1 MADPDVP
8 GRFRLDGRTV
18 LVTGATGHFGRAI
31 VTALAQ
37 SGARVVACGRSLERL
52 QPLVDAWQAQG
63 FECTP
68 LAFDVG
74 RPDDCRAAIARLAP
88 IHPVLHGL
96 VNGAYGGRAATL
108 ETSRDEDFV
117 LACAQNLGGPFALVQ
132 AALPLLR
139 AAAAEKRGSASI
151 VNVASMYGRVSPDPR
166 IYGTSGSNNPPFYG
180 AAKAGLIQLTR
191 YLAVHLAPE
200 GIRVNSISPGPF
212 PPPAIRQTQPAF
224 HARLCEKTPLGRI
237 GAADEVAGPVLFL
250 LSDAASFV
258 TGADLAVDGG
268 WTAW

>member
-1 MADPDVP
+1 MSPSSLP
-8 GRFRLDGRTV
+8 QRFRLDGRTV
-18 LVTGATGHFGRAI
+18 LLTGATGHLGRAI
-31 VTALAQ
+31 VKVLGVAGAQ
-37 SGARVVACGRSLERL
+37 VVACGRSLERL
-52 QPLVDAWQAQG
+52 QPFIDAWQADGLKCQ
-63 FECTP
+63 P
-68 LAFDVG
+68 LSFDVG
-74 RPDDCRAAIARLAP
+74 APADCRAAIARLATTQP
-88 IHPVLHGL
+88 ALHGL
-96 VNGAYGGRAATL
+96 VNCAYGGRAATL
-108 ETSRDEDFV
+108 ETSTDDDV
-117 LACAQNLGGPFALVQ
+117 ASACAQNLGGPFALVQ

-139 AAAAEKRGSASI
+139 AGTASSPGGASI
-151 VNVASMYGRVSPDPR
+151 VNIASMYGRVSPDPR

-200 GIRVNSISPGPF
+200 GIRVNSVSPGPF
-212 PPPAIRQTQPAF
+212 PLPAIRETQPQF

-237 GAADEVAGPVLFL
+237 GRADEVADPVLFL